1 MESPSNRSG
10 LARIWVAAGALLI
23 AALAALNLTQSVRR
37 TPAVPRFV
45 SLVPVDAAA
54 RQEQR
59 CAKVRAALAQHGVSG
74 VVGYV
79 ADLPPEQMRDE
90 GDAMKEYFLTQF
102 ALTPLVL
109 DTDAAGFPWL
119 VANLH
124 TGTVATRAPA
134 GFRVVDDCGEGMF
147 LLRKEGL

>member
-1 MESPSNRSG
+1 MESPSNSSG
-10 LARIWVAAGALLI
+10 FARLWVAGCALLI
-23 AALAALNLTQSVRR
+23 AALAAVNLTQTARR
-37 TPAVPRFV
+37 TPAVPRFASV
-45 SLVPVDAAA
+45 VPADAAV

-59 CAKVRAALAQHGVSG
+59 CARLRAALATQGVGG

-79 ADLPPEQMRDE
+79 ADLPPEQMRGE

-102 ALTPLVL
+102 AVTPLVL
-109 DTDAAGFPWL
+109 DTNAAEREWV

-134 GFRVVDDCGEGMF
+134 GFRVVEDCGEGVF
-147 LLRKEGL
+147 LLRKERP